1 MRSTR
6 RKKQAI
12 SGLFSA
18 AETEESLQTLLKKS
32 FDGLLLWLFMNE
44 RSEVDEASLKPI
56 VVFGLN
62 TPATEKVRE
71 ISELIHPLLMFVSDS
86 DKNTQAIKIAL
97 SSLMNIVRAMNT
109 GLLRQV

>member
-1 MRSTR
+1 
-6 RKKQAI
+6 
-12 SGLFSA
+12 
-18 AETEESLQTLLKKS
+18 
-32 FDGLLLWLFMNE
+32 
-44 RSEVDEASLKPI
+44 
-56 VVFGLN
+56 
-62 TPATEKVRE
+62 VRE